1 MEQSYRDNPD
11 SEIRAFGWILTEA
24 PQPRLD
30 SERVRRQ
37 AIIDLPCG
45 MDERGTVDFDQSV
58 LLALSAM
65 VASIFGSMLGLGGGV
80 FIVPLF
86 TLWLGVDPKV
96 AIGASAV
103 CVVTNSVVGSRR
115 HLTNGYVNFRLAT
128 ILQSTTAAGAIVGA
142 LIALAVS
149 ADFLKGLLGVVLMYA
164 AFTMIRSAN
173 RPVPNV
179 PLDAPDPMNLMN
191 AYEDAGATVRYV
203 PKRIDIGLYTSG
215 FAGVLSGMLGIGG
228 GLVQVPVMNLI
239 MGVPM
244 RAAAGTSSFMV
255 GMTSVA
261 TAAVFYASGKIDP
274 TVAAP
279 AMVGV
284 LAGSSLGSMLT
295 KRFRV
300 AQLLW
305 LFFVVTVGL
314 GISMILSAFG
324 AGI

>member
-1 MEQSYRDNPD
+1 ME
-11 SEIRAFGWILTEA
+11 
-24 PQPRLD
+24 LD
-30 SERVRRQ
+30 TS
-37 AIIDLPCG
+37 IY
-45 MDERGTVDFDQSV
+45 
-58 LLALSAM
+58 LALSAM
-65 VASIFGSMLGLGGGV
+65 IASIFGSMLGLGGGV

-115 HLTNGYVNFRLAT
+115 HLDNGFVIFRLSM
-128 ILQSTTAAGAIVGA
+128 ILQSTTAAGAIIGA

-149 ADFLKGLLGVVLMYA
+149 ANFLKGLLGVVLMYA
-164 AFTMIRSAN
+164 AFTMIRSASK
-173 RPVPNV
+173 PVPNV
-179 PLDAPDPMNLMN
+179 EPDHPDPLNLMGE
-191 AYEDAGATVRYV
+191 YQDRGITVRYV
-203 PKRIDIGLYTSG
+203 PRRISFGLGTSG
-215 FAGVLSGMLGIGG
+215 LAGVLSGMLGIGG

-239 MGVPM
+239 MGLPM

-274 TVAAP
+274 TVTAP

-284 LAGSSLGSMLT
+284 LLGSSLGSALT
-295 KRFRV
+295 KRFKV
-300 AQLLW
+300 SHLLGI
-305 LFFVVTVGL
+305 FFVVTVGL

-324 AGI
+324 KGL

>member
-1 MEQSYRDNPD
+1 MCSSVGEIME
-11 SEIRAFGWILTEA
+11 
-24 PQPRLD
+24 LD
-30 SERVRRQ
+30 TS
-37 AIIDLPCG
+37 IY
-45 MDERGTVDFDQSV
+45 
-58 LLALSAM
+58 LALSAM
-65 VASIFGSMLGLGGGV
+65 IASIFGSMLGLGGGV

-115 HLTNGYVNFRLAT
+115 HLDNGFVNFRLSM
-128 ILQSTTAAGAIVGA
+128 ILQSTTAAGAIIGA

-149 ADFLKGLLGVVLMYA
+149 ADFLKGLLGIVLMYA

-173 RPVPNV
+173 KPVPSV
-179 PLDAPDPMNLMN
+179 EPDHPDPLNLMSE
-191 AYEDAGATVRYV
+191 YQDKGMTVRYV
-203 PKRIDIGLYTSG
+203 PKRIGVGLSTSG
-215 FAGVLSGMLGIGG
+215 LAGVLSGMLGIGG

-239 MGVPM
+239 MGLPM

-274 TVAAP
+274 TVTAP

-284 LAGSSLGSMLT
+284 LLGSSAGSALT
-295 KRFRV
+295 KRFKV
-300 AQLLW
+300 SQLLGV
-305 LFFVVTVGL
+305 FFVVTVAL

-324 AGI
+324 KGL

>member
-1 MEQSYRDNPD
+1 M
-11 SEIRAFGWILTEA
+11 I
-24 PQPRLD
+24 
-30 SERVRRQ
+30 
-37 AIIDLPCG
+37 
-45 MDERGTVDFDQSV
+45 
-58 LLALSAM
+58 
-65 VASIFGSMLGLGGGV
+65 ASIFGSMLGLGGGV

-115 HLTNGYVNFRLAT
+115 HLTNGFVNFRLAT

-149 ADFLKGLLGVVLMYA
+149 ASFLKGLLGVVIMYA
-164 AFTMIRSAN
+164 AFTMIKGSKKGIES
-173 RPVPNV
+173 VP
-179 PLDAPDPMNLMN
+179 PDALDPMNLMN
-191 AYEDAGATVRYV
+191 AYEDGDEIVRYV
-203 PKRIDIGLYTSG
+203 PQRLDIGLGTSG
-215 FAGVLSGMLGIGG
+215 LAGILSGMLGIGG

-239 MGVPM
+239 MGMPM

-274 TVAAP
+274 AVTAP
-279 AMVGV
+279 AMIGV
-284 LAGSSLGSMLT
+284 LAGSSLGSTLT
-295 KRFRV
+295 KRFKV
-300 AQLLW
+300 SHLLG
-305 LFFVVTVGL
+305 LFFVVMVGL

-324 AGI
+324 VGL

>member
-1 MEQSYRDNPD
+1 MDLEQS
-11 SEIRAFGWILTEA
+11 L
-24 PQPRLD
+24 
-30 SERVRRQ
+30 
-37 AIIDLPCG
+37 
-45 MDERGTVDFDQSV
+45 

-65 VASIFGSMLGLGGGV
+65 IASVFGSMLGLGGGV

-86 TLWLGVDPKV
+86 TLWLGVDPKI

-115 HLTNGYVNFRLAT
+115 HLNNGFVNFRLSM

-142 LIALAVS
+142 LIALAIS
-149 ADFLKGLLGVVLMYA
+149 ANFLKALLGIVLMYA
-164 AFTMIRSAN
+164 AISMAKGSKVAI
-173 RPVPNV
+173 PNAA
-179 PLDAPDPMNLMN
+179 DDKHDPMNLMSE
-191 AYEDAGATVRYV
+191 YDDGGQIVRYV
-203 PKRIDIGLYTSG
+203 PERLKFGLGVSG

-239 MGVPM
+239 MKMPL

-274 TVAAP
+274 TVTAP

-284 LAGSSLGSMLT
+284 LMGSSLGSALT
-295 KRFRV
+295 KRFKVHQLMAVFLVIMV
-300 AQLLW
+300 ALS
-305 LFFVVTVGL
+305 
-314 GISMILSAFG
+314 ISMILSAFE
-324 AGI
+324 ISIW